1 MDKIEIISM
10 TYEHIDDVVIIEN
23 ECFSVPWSH
32 RGFED
37 SLNSK
42 YAKFF
47 VAKFDEKIVGY
58 IGLYLAG
65 DAGDITN
72 VAVLSQY
79 RRKGIAGRL
88 IEKVIMYAKE
98 NNIRV
103 VNLEVRPS
111 NTSAIS
117 LYTKYDFKEIGRRRN
132 FYTKPT
138 EDALLMQRE
147 IIEQ

>member
-1 MDKIEIISM
+1 
-10 TYEHIDDVVIIEN
+10 
-23 ECFSVPWSH
+23 
-32 RGFED
+32 
-37 SLNSK
+37 
-42 YAKFF
+42 
-47 VAKFDEKIVGY
+47 
-58 IGLYLAG
+58 
-65 DAGDITN
+65 
-72 VAVLSQY
+72 
-79 RRKGIAGRL
+79 
-88 IEKVIMYAKE
+88 MYAKE
-98 NNIRV
+98 NNISV

>member
-1 MDKIEIISM
+1 M
-10 TYEHIDDVVIIEN
+10 
-23 ECFSVPWSH
+23 
-32 RGFED
+32 
-37 SLNSK
+37 
-42 YAKFF
+42 AKFE
-47 VAKFDEKIVGY
+47 KKIVGY

-72 VAVLSQY
+72 VAVSSQY

-98 NNIRV
+98 NNISV